1 MGGFVG
7 MLYGARHPGHA
18 AALVLQSTNPRFDLA
33 RLVEGF
39 RRFGGDTV
47 AGLAERDYGGP
58 PVSEDAWARV
68 FAVFGPRVPGTR
80 ELGDARRATKPHATP
95 GTIPHN
101 GAMDDAV
108 RDYIDAIAPEH
119 RPLFD
124 RLHRLVLEAHPDAAV
139 VLSYQ
144 MPTYK
149 VGGRRLYVGVWKHG
163 VSIYGLQQGR
173 DDGFIARH
181 PELKTSK
188 GTIQL
193 RPDDAA
199 GIGDDEFRDLVRA
212 ALDG

>member
-1 MGGFVG
+1 MATHN
-7 MLYGARHPGHA
+7 LDPHH
-18 AALVLQSTNPRFDLA
+18 
-33 RLVEGF
+33 
-39 RRFGGDTV
+39 
-47 AGLAERDYGGP
+47 
-58 PVSEDAWARV
+58 RV
-68 FAVFGPRVPGTR
+68 
-80 ELGDARRATKPHATP
+80 
-95 GTIPHN
+95 
-101 GAMDDAV
+101 MDDAV

-124 RLHRLVLEAHPDAAV
+124 RIHRLVLEARLDAAV

-149 VGGRRLYVGVWKHG
+149 VGRRRLFVGVWQHG
-163 VSIYGLQQGR
+163 VSIYGFQQGR
-173 DDGFIARH
+173 DGGFTARH

-199 GIGDDEFRDLVRA
+199 AIGDDDFRDLVHA